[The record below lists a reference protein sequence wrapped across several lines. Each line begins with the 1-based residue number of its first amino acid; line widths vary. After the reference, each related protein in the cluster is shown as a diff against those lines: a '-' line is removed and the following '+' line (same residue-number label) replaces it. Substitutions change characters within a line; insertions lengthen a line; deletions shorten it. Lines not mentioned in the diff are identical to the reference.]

1 MQPAELSAEI
11 ARLRREVELD
21 PRSLRFVQ
29 RADLLRKDGRPEEA
43 LAVLE
48 KGLGRHPQHRTALLV
63 RARSLADL
71 GDTAQALTIL
81 SDLHPKDRGNL
92 SVCELFVELLIAED
106 RFEEARQVVEDADLL
121 GAGTAW
127 RARMDAL
134 LEEAELPREL
144 EPALSLPGA
153 FVELVGE
160 ALEEPTA
167 VAPQRANALD
177 LRVFEGTAPRRR
189 TRTNPAFY
197 RTLRRLQ
204 RVLERV

>member
-1 MQPAELSAEI
+1 MQTAELSAEI
-11 ARLRREVELD
+11 ARLRRELELD

-29 RADLLRKDGRPEEA
+29 LADLLRKDGRPEEA

-48 KGLGRHPQHRTALLV
+48 KGLSRHPQHRTALLV

-71 GDTAQALTIL
+71 GDTAQALVIL
-81 SDLHPKDRGNL
+81 SELHPKDRGNL
-92 SVCELFVELLIAED
+92 SVCELFVELLLAED
-106 RFEEARQVVEDADLL
+106 RLEEARQVVEDADLL
-121 GAGTAW
+121 GAGSAW

-134 LEEAELPREL
+134 IDEAQLPQEL

-160 ALEEPTA
+160 TPMEQP
-167 VAPQRANALD
+167 VSQKSNALD

-189 TRTNPAFY
+189 ARTNPAFY

-204 RVLERV
+204 RVLERA